1 MEKGVL
7 WKSQVKSGG
16 AKRMPRVRDRGRYG
30 KSGGNEYDVRTTD

>member
-16 AKRMPRVRDRGRYG
+16 AKRMSRVRDRGRYG